1 MNSEILKAAA
11 SAAKWLK
18 THSHQNPISYPFF
31 KSIVNRQVDWGKSQR
46 GVILNFAE
54 LEHATRSELLKAG
67 IRVMSESGK
76 SETKAPNAAVKND
89 VSAEFVCNGC
99 RGRNVD
105 KNKCPLYNVFAYSSR
120 AGGNVRTFVCAFY
133 HDSQNCQ
140 TPATDEIFSQEDS
153 IYE

>member
-1 MNSEILKAAA
+1 MNSDILKAAA

-18 THSHQNPISYPFF
+18 THSKLNPIPYPFF
-31 KSIVNRQVDWGKSQR
+31 VSIVSKQVDWGKSQR
-46 GVILNFAE
+46 GVILNFSE
-54 LEHATRSELLKAG
+54 LAQATRSELLKAG

-76 SETKAPNAAVKND
+76 SEAKAPEAVVKND

-105 KNKCPLYNVFAYSSR
+105 KNKCPLYNVIVRSPR
-120 AGGNVRTFVCAFY
+120 AGGNAHLFVCAFY

-140 TPATDEIFSQEDS
+140 TPATGEIFSQEDS